1 MALRKNAKCYGCI
14 YFLQCDKRI
23 EMKCSDNNYF
33 LFTTKQDKELCDM
46 LCGGVEND
54 DRIED

>member
-14 YFLQCDKRI
+14 YFSQCDKRI

-33 LFTTKQDKELCDM
+33 LFTTKQDKGARLCKIRNYAI
-46 LCGGVEND
+46 CCVGV
-54 DRIED
+54 